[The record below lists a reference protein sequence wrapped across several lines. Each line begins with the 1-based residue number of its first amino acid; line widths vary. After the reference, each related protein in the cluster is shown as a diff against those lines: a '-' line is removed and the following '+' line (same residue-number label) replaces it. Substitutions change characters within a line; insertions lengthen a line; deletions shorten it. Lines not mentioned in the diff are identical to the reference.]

1 MAYQRGLTFRSPAQM
16 AGGRATALCGQQS
29 WPPPAPAVLLLGGQ
43 GHGAAPGAHI
53 SHHGVASRGSSS
65 MPCWLEHR
73 TRASVCYVLG
83 SSFCTQRC
91 RKMIRSRGRQ
101 QAMKRCTGWA
111 QAGGT
116 GSCTQ
121 DLGCQWSLGGVSA
134 TEGTTPCH
142 PAPPGEWHRHLW
154 TVVWGHGAGQ
164 GWLAATCTRC
174 SPPSRPPCLLLLP
187 DTSSNL
193 EQNLLAVQAASV
205 FACNRQTRRRSG
217 IGTREQ
223 Q

>member
-29 WPPPAPAVLLLGGQ
+29 WPPPAPAVLLLRGQ

-73 TRASVCYVLG
+73 TRASVCYILG
-83 SSFCTQRC
+83 SLFCTQRC

-134 TEGTTPCH
+134 TRMQWGLGTV
-142 PAPPGEWHRHLW
+142 PPGRVACDGGGSPEDALSRRAAALLCCEPGLRSH
-154 TVVWGHGAGQ
+154 AGR
-164 GWLAATCTRC
+164 GG
-174 SPPSRPPCLLLLP
+174 RPY
-187 DTSSNL
+187 N
-193 EQNLLAVQAASV
+193 
-205 FACNRQTRRRSG
+205 
-217 IGTREQ
+217 
-223 Q
+223 